1 VKSTSGTINSTCKR
15 TLAIAAIAASALS
28 CVAQSPTTFEV
39 ASIRRSLSGSLNTQI
54 DNSDG
59 KFTVTNGSLKTL
71 IRNAY
76 DLQSFQFAGGPSWLD
91 TEMYNIVATTGTGDK
106 IPPDQLK
113 TLLKNLLADRFQL
126 KVHWETRQTNIYAL
140 VVAKNGPIFKE
151 DSDPQKESGINT
163 SKGAHQGR
171 MIGTKEPLS
180 ILASNV
186 GNQLG
191 RIVLDKTG
199 LQGKYDWTLVW
210 DPDPAPDS
218 TNPSI
223 FTALQEQL
231 GLKLDPQKGPMET
244 LVIDNA
250 DHPSEN

>member
-1 VKSTSGTINSTCKR
+1 MKSSSGTLNSTCKR
-15 TLAIAAIAASALS
+15 TLAIVAIAVSALS
-28 CVAQSPTTFEV
+28 CAAQSPTTFEV
-39 ASIRRSLSGSLNTQI
+39 ASIRRSQSGSLNTQI

-113 TLLKNLLADRFQL
+113 VLLKNLLADRFQL

-140 VVAKNGPIFKE
+140 IIAKNGPIFKE
-151 DSDPQKESGINT
+151 DSDPAKEPGINT

-171 MIGTKEPLS
+171 MIGTNEPLS

-250 DHPSEN
+250 DHPSED

>member
-1 VKSTSGTINSTCKR
+1 MLLSSLRQLGI
-15 TLAIAAIAASALS
+15 IAVVATSALAADPP
-28 CVAQSPTTFEV
+28 AQSPTTFEV
-39 ASIRRSLSGSLNTQI
+39 ASIRRNPSGGQNTQI
-54 DNSDG
+54 NSSNG

-76 DLQSFQFAGGPSWLD
+76 DIQSFQFAGGPSWLD
-91 TEMYNIVATTGTGDK
+91 TEMFDIVATTGSPDK

-113 TLLKNLLADRFQL
+113 ILIRNLLADRFQL
-126 KVHWETRQTNIYAL
+126 KLHWETRQTNVYAL
-140 VVAKNGPIFKE
+140 VVARNGPKLTE
-151 DSDPQKESGINT
+151 DSDAAKASGINT
-163 SKGAHQGR
+163 SKGSHQGR

-199 LQGKYDWTLVW
+199 LEGKYDWTLIW

-231 GLKLDPQKGPMET
+231 GLTLDPQKGPMET
-244 LVIDNA
+244 LVIDSVEQ
-250 DHPSEN
+250 PSEN